1 MLVCPQF
8 TRQFTCFTST
18 NVQILTRESTPGFA
32 ESPADASRKEK
43 EQKLD
48 ELPNLFRDASNAGD
62 LGNSR
67 GPAAHTR
74 CTMQQVSDQLQQYAD
89 VR

>member
-1 MLVCPQF
+1 MLVCPEF
-8 TRQFTCFTST
+8 SRQLTCFTST
-18 NVQILTRESTPGFA
+18 DVQILTRESTPDCA

-43 EQKLD
+43 EQNLE
-48 ELPNLFRDASNAGD
+48 ELPNLFRNASNAGD

-74 CTMQQVSDQLQQYAD
+74 CTMQQVSDELQQYAD
-89 VR
+89 VC